1 MVLNCK
7 DYSLTKPVL
16 EMDISPLKRHVP
28 FILIIGAFIVYLS
41 TVCPTVYVGDSG
53 ELTAAAFSL
62 GIPHPSGY
70 PLFTLIGKLFCLIP
84 IGNIAFRMNLMS
96 VVFSLATLWIVY
108 SIIYKI
114 TSSVVS
120 SIFGAFTL
128 AFTSL
133 FWLQTVSA
141 EVYPLHTFFVALL
154 IRLLFYWD
162 ENRDLCRLALFAFA
176 VGLSFLNHLQT
187 VMLAPAVLFFLIFT
201 NREDILKLK
210 ALAIISVLFIISL
223 SIYIYL
229 PVRTQAG
236 SAIHWGDPD
245 TLKNFINVVSGEDH
259 RTGYVFN
266 KTFSDYIIRS
276 KDALMLVIQQFGVV
290 LLFGVW
296 GFITLPSLRWK
307 IFYVGIIIFDFFYT
321 VFLNTVFIEVT
332 PFNLPTLIVFAI
344 LGGLGVS
351 DLLTRC
357 KKITTAGSINLYKIS
372 NIACCAVP
380 LIYLYANYGTGDQGR
395 NYTGYEHAS
404 NILRTVNN
412 EGIVII
418 GGDNNLFP
426 VIYSRIVERMRE
438 DVTLYDRHDL
448 FFRIPYMGDTD
459 GPFIYYGRWDD
470 LLQLLEKEII
480 KKKASK
486 GIYYSMFDPIIVSIP
501 DDYLLIPYGT
511 LTRVVNDRIEID
523 QNRRAHIWDYYTTES
538 FEDTYYRDFMNR
550 QVTAFYYF
558 SKGRH
563 LIMLG
568 GVKPGLKML
577 KLASKIGA
585 DDKTIQNEL
594 AVLFSDLGFFNE
606 AREELKKLLHN
617 NKNYAW
623 VYNSWC
629 YYYSKQGETAKAI
642 DSIKK
647 AVEIEPDN
655 TLYYNNLG
663 NLLLAAG
670 KKDEAVK
677 VFRKSLSINGNQKSV
692 KNILKEKGVSIEN
705 GE

>member
-1 MVLNCK
+1 MGI
-7 DYSLTKPVL
+7 SL
-16 EMDISPLKRHVP
+16 LKRHFH
-28 FILIIGAFIVYLS
+28 FILIIGGFIIYLS

-53 ELTAAAFSL
+53 ELTTAAFSV

-84 IGNIAFRMNLMS
+84 VGNIAFRMNLMS
-96 VVFSLATLWIVY
+96 VVFSLATIWIVY

-128 AFTSL
+128 AFTPL
-133 FWLQTVSA
+133 FWLQSVSA
-141 EVYPLHTFFVALL
+141 EVYSLHTFFVALL
-154 IRLLFYWD
+154 IRLLVYWD
-162 ENRDLCRLALFAFA
+162 ENKDLYRLALFVFT

-187 VMLAPAVLFFLIFT
+187 VMMAPAVLFFLFT
-201 NREDILKLK
+201 SDRKGVFNLKS
-210 ALAIISVLFIISL
+210 LAIISFLFL
-223 SIYIYL
+223 LALTVYVYL
-229 PVRTQAG
+229 PVRTQVGAV
-236 SAIHWGDPD
+236 IHWGDPG
-245 TLKNFINVVSGEDH
+245 TLKNFFNVVSGEHH

-266 KTFSDYIIRS
+266 KTISDYIIRG
-276 KDALMLVIQQFGVV
+276 KDALMLVIKQFGVV

-296 GFITLPSLRWK
+296 GFITLSSLRWK
-307 IFYVGIIIFDFFYT
+307 IFYLGIIIFDFLYT

-332 PFNLPTLIVFAI
+332 PFNLPTLIVCAI
-344 LGGLGVS
+344 LGGTGVS

-357 KKITTAGSINLYKIS
+357 KKMYINSSMSSYKIS
-372 NIACCAVP
+372 NIACFAVP
-380 LIYLYANYGTGDQGR
+380 VIYLFANYGISDQGR

-412 EGIVII
+412 AGIVII

-426 VIYSRIVERMRE
+426 VTYTKIVERMRV
-438 DVTLYDRHDL
+438 DVTLYDRYYL
-448 FFRIPYMGDTD
+448 FFRIPYMGNTE
-459 GPFIYYGRWDD
+459 GSFVYYGKWDE
-470 LLQLLEKEII
+470 LLQLLEKKVIT
-480 KKKASK
+480 KKASK
-486 GIYYSMFDPIIVSIP
+486 GIYYSMFDPRIVSIP
-501 DDYLLIPYGT
+501 DGYTLIPYGI

-523 QNRRAHIWDYYTTES
+523 QKKRAHIWEYYTTES
-538 FEDTYYRDFMNR
+538 FEDSFYRDFMNR
-550 QVTAFYYF
+550 QVTAYYYF
-558 SKGRH
+558 CKGRH

-568 GVKPGLKML
+568 GIEPGLKNL

-585 DDKTIQNEL
+585 NDKTIQNEL

-606 AREELKKLLHN
+606 ARVELEKSLHN
-617 NKNYAW
+617 NKNSAW
-623 VYNSWC
+623 VYNNWC
-629 YYYSKQGETAKAI
+629 YYYSKRGETAKAI

-647 AVEIEPDN
+647 AVDIEPDN

-677 VFRKSLSINGNQKSV
+677 VFRKSLAINGNQKSV